1 MMNDAMQLPLRL
13 AMPEYATWDQ
23 VYTRSEDMVV
33 AQLKAFAANQGEGF
47 ILLQGAPASGK
58 TVLLQTVCQEAQQ
71 GGQDAVYL
79 SLEHFSQYAPEWL
92 HDLQQHD
99 LVCLDA
105 IDTIAGNA
113 EWEQAV
119 FHLFNAMRDQQK
131 RLLLATRQSLADA
144 GWQLADLL
152 SRLQSGL
159 LLQLQPLSE
168 HDIRQALQQQAQQVG
183 LVLTDEVAEFML
195 RRLPRDMATLSQAL
209 TQLNHAS
216 LVAQRKLTVPFV
228 KAVLKI

>member
-1 MMNDAMQLPLRL
+1 MQLPLRL
-13 AMPEYATWDQ
+13 AMPDYATWDQ
-23 VYTRSEDMVV
+23 VYTRSEDLVV
-33 AQLKAFAANQGEGF
+33 AQLKSFTANQGEGF
-47 ILLQGAPASGK
+47 ILLQGAQASGK

-71 GGQDAVYL
+71 SGQNAVYL
-79 SLEHFSQYAPEWL
+79 SLEHASQYAPEWL

-113 EWEQAV
+113 DWEQAL
-119 FHLFNAMRDQQK
+119 FHLFNAMRDQHK
-131 RLLLATRQSLADA
+131 RLLLATRQSLVEA
-144 GWQLADLL
+144 GWQLADLI
-152 SRLQSGL
+152 SRLQWGL

-168 HDIRQALQQQAQQVG
+168 VDISQALQHQAQQVG
-183 LVLTDEVAEFML
+183 LVLTDEVAGFML
-195 RRLPRDMATLSQAL
+195 RRLPRDMATMSQAL

-228 KAVLKI
+228 KTVLHI